1 MQAATGPLVGERM
14 TSPAITVTSKHTLEQ
29 AMTLMIVEGIHGL
42 PVVNEDDVLI
52 GIVTDRDLRL
62 FANSPLLEMTPDQR
76 TDALGEHFISEVMR
90 RQVITIHA
98 DATLLKATQ
107 LMRHNRIGG
116 LPVVDQE
123 KHVVG
128 ILTRSDLLDF
138 LIEQLGPGHEEA
150 SPLQKE
156 AV

>member
-1 MQAATGPLVGERM
+1 
-14 TSPAITVTSKHTLEQ
+14 
-29 AMTLMIVEGIHGL
+29 
-42 PVVNEDDVLI
+42 
-52 GIVTDRDLRL
+52 
-62 FANSPLLEMTPDQR
+62 
-76 TDALGEHFISEVMR
+76 MR

-128 ILTRSDLLDF
+128 IVTRSDLLDF

-150 SPLQKE
+150 RTFQKE